1 MPCPP
6 EKGTEPFQKRKDGLP
21 MSSKQQAM
29 ASFQG
34 NNSVNKNYALHVYWT
49 SWLPTNP
56 GSKKFPLVT
65 FLISPS
71 VGLASPNHFQHRKV
85 TVFWISVVIEEV
97 GITLEFR
104 TAAHHQAIRTC
115 SMRDLH
121 LDGSE
126 RREQKVIYTYIYYDI
141 NHKIPIVGFSMGKN
155 IPLREGT
162 LMASGDE
169 SWF

>member
-1 MPCPP
+1 
-6 EKGTEPFQKRKDGLP
+6 

-29 ASFQG
+29 AVSFQG
-34 NNSVNKNYALHVYWT
+34 NVYKT

-71 VGLASPNHFQHRKV
+71 VGLVSPNHFQHRKV
-85 TVFWISVVIEEV
+85 TVLWISVVIEEV

-126 RREQKVIYTYIYYDI
+126 RREQKVIYIYIHIIYDI

-155 IPLREGT
+155 PYLCGKVP
-162 LMASGDE
+162 
-169 SWF
+169 SWPRVMNHDVHGKRINDLQKL